1 MISPQLFGKYIL
13 IDKVAVGGM
22 AEIYKAKA
30 LGLGGFEKTL
40 AIKKILPHFAENDEF
55 VTMFIDEAKIAG
67 QLNHANI
74 VQIFDLGEINGDY
87 FIAMEYVYGRDLR
100 ASLRMAEKKGKPFSI
115 EQAVYII
122 IETLKAL
129 DFAHRKKDSKNR
141 ALNII
146 HRDIS
151 PQNILISFEGEV
163 KLTDFGIAKATSKA
177 SQTQAGVLK
186 GKFAYMSPEQA
197 SGKRLDQRSDL
208 FSVGIL
214 LYELLTGTRL
224 FLAKTDFATLELVR
238 EAKVERPSKFNK
250 KIPNALDRIVLKALK
265 KKPEQRYQ
273 HALDFQEDLTRFL
286 YSSST
291 FSLDKLNLAAY
302 MQELFAETIQEDQER
317 LKEEN
322 RVVTEFLRQI
332 EAERRQQAIEL
343 SSNPQTPAPQSWEG
357 LPTPSAT
364 GEEHE
369 EDSEAAYSPEAPP
382 RPSFLRQMTTAF
394 LLSLLITS
402 LFFLGQKGYEY
413 LNRTASLSIDTDPTG
428 AQVFLN
434 KQRKGR
440 TPLYNLQIPTRMHH
454 LIHLQKDG
462 YETQHFKLALK
473 KRMKI
478 EKTIHLSRTPE
489 HGSAEI
495 DSEPPGA
502 EIFLDGKLQPEKTPA
517 RLDRLVAGRRYAIQI
532 RYPGYLPFHET
543 IEVGKGEKKRIRAHL
558 QSAPPRREKALARS
572 VASPAAPPKRGK
584 PHQAFGR
591 INIQANPWAQ
601 VFIDDEKIG
610 NTPITDHR
618 LAVGPHTI
626 RLYHPIFK
634 KERVFQVAIRE
645 GKNEE
650 ITWDF
655 VRSK

>member
-141 ALNII
+141 DLNII

-238 EAKVERPSKFNK
+238 EAKVERPSKFNR

-302 MQELFAETIQEDQER
+302 MQDLFAETIREDQER

-322 RVVTEFLRQI
+322 RVMTEFLRQI

-343 SSNPQTPAPQSWEG
+343 AANPRTPAPQSWEG
-357 LPTPSAT
+357 SPVLPAV
-364 GEEHE
+364 GEESDE
-369 EDSEAAYSPEAPP
+369 GSESAYSETPP
-382 RPSFLRQMTTAF
+382 RPSFLRQTTTAF
-394 LLSLLITS
+394 LLSLLVTL
-402 LFFLGQKGYEY
+402 LFFLGREGYSY
-413 LNRTASLSIDTDPTG
+413 LNRTASLSIDTEPTG

-454 LIHLQKDG
+454 LVHIEKNG
-462 YETQHFKLALK
+462 YETQHFKLAPK

-478 EKTIHLSRTPE
+478 EKTIHLTQTPE

-495 DSEPPGA
+495 ESDPPGA
-502 EIFLDGKLQPEKTPA
+502 EIFLDGKLQPEKTPV
-517 RLDRLVAGRRYAIQI
+517 RLDRLEAGRRYALQI
-532 RYPGYLPFHET
+532 RYPGYLPFQET
-543 IEVGKGEKKRIRAHL
+543 IEVGKGEERKIRARL
-558 QSAPPRREKALARS
+558 RSAPPKPEKALSRS
-572 VASPAAPPKRGK
+572 VSPPPRPRKRASS
-584 PHQAFGR
+584 HQAFGR

-601 VFIDDEKIG
+601 VFIDDKKVG

-618 LAVGPHTI
+618 LSVGPHTI

-655 VRSK
+655 VR